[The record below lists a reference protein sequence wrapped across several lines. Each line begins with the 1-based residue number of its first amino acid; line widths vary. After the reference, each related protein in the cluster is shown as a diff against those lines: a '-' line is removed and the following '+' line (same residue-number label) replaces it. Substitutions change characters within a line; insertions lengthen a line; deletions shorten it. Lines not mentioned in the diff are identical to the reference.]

1 MVDRIEETAIVPI
14 DLARSRFD
22 RAAADL
28 FPEFSRA
35 RLQQWIQSGE
45 LTVDGATQQPKF
57 KVNAGAVITINAVP
71 EVLEDHPEEIPL
83 EIVFED
89 ESILVVNKPT
99 GLVVHPG
106 AGNRTGTMLNALLHH
121 CADLEAVPRAGIV
134 HRLDKETTGLM
145 VVAKTLQAQTHLVA
159 ELQEREVSRIYE
171 ALVYGV
177 VQRPGF
183 VDAAMGRHHTQR
195 TKMTIR
201 DDGKP
206 AVTHYR
212 AIQTF
217 SRYTRLELAL
227 ETGRTHQIRVHM
239 QHLGYPLI
247 GDPTYG
253 GHFRSP
259 PAPSAPELEEA
270 LRSFPRQALHARRLS
285 FIHPTTLEGVSF
297 ETKLPEDMR
306 SFLKVLETY
315 AS

>member
-1 MVDRIEETAIVPI
+1 M
-14 DLARSRFD
+14 
-22 RAAADL
+22 
-28 FPEFSRA
+28 
-35 RLQQWIQSGE
+35 
-45 LTVDGATQQPKF
+45 TVDGATQQPKF

-195 TKMTIR
+195 TVVFR
-201 DDGKP
+201 DMENQP
-206 AVTHYR
+206 
-212 AIQTF
+212 
-217 SRYTRLELAL
+217 
-227 ETGRTHQIRVHM
+227 
-239 QHLGYPLI
+239 
-247 GDPTYG
+247 
-253 GHFRSP
+253 
-259 PAPSAPELEEA
+259 
-270 LRSFPRQALHARRLS
+270 
-285 FIHPTTLEGVSF
+285 
-297 ETKLPEDMR
+297 
-306 SFLKVLETY
+306 
-315 AS
+315 